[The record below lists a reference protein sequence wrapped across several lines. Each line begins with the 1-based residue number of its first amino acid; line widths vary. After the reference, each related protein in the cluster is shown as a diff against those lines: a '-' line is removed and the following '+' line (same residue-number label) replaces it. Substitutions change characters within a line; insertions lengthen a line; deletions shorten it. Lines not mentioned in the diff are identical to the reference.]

1 MNNKTVISI
10 NNLSKNY
17 GELLALKSLSFD
29 VKDGECVGL
38 LGPNGAGKSTTIKI
52 LTGQLQPSSGSVRI
66 LNVDPV
72 QNPKKSHN
80 FIGYVPDNQSV
91 YDDITVEEN
100 IELFR
105 RIYKEPKEKTKQ
117 IIQRVQLT
125 DKTKTKAKEL
135 SRGLKQRLLI
145 ARTLVHTPK
154 VLFLDEPTTG
164 LDPSAT
170 DFICKVLEDL
180 KKDGVTML
188 LTTHLMGLAERLCNR
203 IILLN
208 KGEKKED
215 GNLLEIKRKYGN
227 SQIKVSFLKEG
238 SEKIVKIPLNKD
250 LVKELEKIQ
259 KNYEIISIHTDEAK
273 LEDIFIRI
281 TKGSQ

>member
-1 MNNKTVISI
+1 MSNKFAISI

-17 GELLALKSLSFD
+17 GGLSALKRLSFD
-29 VKDGECVGL
+29 VKDGECAGL
-38 LGPNGAGKSTTIKI
+38 LGPNGAGKSTAIQI
-52 LTGQLQPSSGSVRI
+52 LTGQLQPSAGSVKI

-72 QNPKKSHN
+72 QNPKKSHD
-80 FIGYVPDNQSV
+80 FIGYVTDNQSV

-105 RIYKEPKEKTKQ
+105 RIYKEPKEKTQ
-117 IIQRVQLT
+117 EIIQRVELI

-135 SRGLKQRLLI
+135 SRGLRQRLLI
-145 ARTLVHTPK
+145 ARTLIHTPK

-170 DFICKVLEDL
+170 DFICKILEEL
-180 KKDGVTML
+180 KQEGVTML
-188 LTTHLMGLAERLCNR
+188 LTTHLMGLAERLCDH

-208 KGEKKED
+208 EGEKKED
-215 GNLLEIKRKYGN
+215 GKLLEIKRKYGY
-227 SQIKVSFLKEG
+227 SQIKVGFLKEG

-250 LVKELEKIQ
+250 LIKELEKIH
-259 KNYEIISIHTDEAK
+259 KTYEIISIHTDEAK
-273 LEDIFIRI
+273 LEDIFVRI
-281 TKGSQ
+281 TRGSQ